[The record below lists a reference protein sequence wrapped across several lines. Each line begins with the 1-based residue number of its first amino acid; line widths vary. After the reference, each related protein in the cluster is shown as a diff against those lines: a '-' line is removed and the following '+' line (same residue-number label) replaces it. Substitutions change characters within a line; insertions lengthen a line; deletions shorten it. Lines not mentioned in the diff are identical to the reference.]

1 MAQKRGDRL
10 FMEKEKQIKKWI
22 NSIKRAPDKKAA
34 DKLIS
39 HYLDEM
45 FGYVFNR
52 VDNRET
58 AKDVT
63 QEIFI
68 SMLQSIDKYDK
79 SKSAFR
85 TWLYSIAG
93 RRVADYYRTKE
104 HHDDRLVEMSE
115 ADLGSGEIFGSDVDN
130 SLELAEINEFID
142 GLEGDRRNIFKL
154 KVFEGCTFSEIASA
168 MGMSESTVKAR
179 FYATQ
184 RLIRSEF
191 KEGSA

>member
-1 MAQKRGDRL
+1 
-10 FMEKEKQIKKWI
+10 MEKDKQIKKWVRI
-22 NSIKRAPDKKAA
+22 IKRAPDKKAA
-34 DKLIS
+34 NRLIS
-39 HYLDEM
+39 HYLDEV

-68 SMLQSIDKYDK
+68 SLLQSINTYDE

-85 TWLYSIAG
+85 TWLYSIAS
-93 RRVADYYRTKE
+93 RRIADYYRKKE
-104 HHDDRLVEMSE
+104 HYDDRLVEMSE
-115 ADLGSGEIFGSDVDN
+115 AVLESDEVLGSTVEN
-130 SLELAEINEFID
+130 SLELAAIKEFID
-142 GLEGDRRNIFKL
+142 GLGGERRDIFKL

-168 MGMSESTVKAR
+168 MNMPESTVKSS

-184 RLIRSEF
+184 KLIRSEF
-191 KEGSA
+191 GRGSA

>member
-1 MAQKRGDRL
+1 M
-10 FMEKEKQIKKWI
+10 
-22 NSIKRAPDKKAA
+22 IKRSPNKKVA

-52 VDNRET
+52 VESREI

-68 SMLQSIDKYDK
+68 SMLESIGTYDE

-85 TWLYSIAG
+85 TWLYSIAS

-104 HHDDRLVEMSE
+104 QYDDQLIDIAEV
-115 ADLGSGEIFGSDVDN
+115 DLSKNDCPDFKDHLFELQEIYDFIN
-130 SLELAEINEFID
+130 SLEP
-142 GLEGDRRNIFKL
+142 DRRDIFKL
-154 KVFEGCTFSEIASA
+154 KIFEGQTFLEIATQL
-168 MGMSESTVKAR
+168 GIPESTVKSS

>member
-1 MAQKRGDRL
+1 MATD
-10 FMEKEKQIKKWI
+10 KQIKKWI
-22 NSIKRAPDKKAA
+22 RSVARAPDKKAA

-52 VDNRET
+52 VASRDV

-68 SMLQSIDKYDK
+68 SMLKSIDNYDE

-85 TWLYSIAG
+85 TWIYSIAS

-104 HHDDRLVEMSE
+104 HYDDRLVEMSE
-115 ADLGSGEIFGSDVDN
+115 VDLGSGEALGSNVDN
-130 SLELAEINEFID
+130 ALELAEINDFID
-142 GLEGDRRNIFKL
+142 GLEAERRDIFKL

-168 MGMSESTVKAR
+168 MGMPESTVKSS
-179 FYATQ
+179 FYGTQ

-191 KEGSA
+191 REGSA

>member
-1 MAQKRGDRL
+1 
-10 FMEKEKQIKKWI
+10 MEKDKQIKKWVR
-22 NSIKRAPDKKAA
+22 SIKRAPDKKAA

-52 VDNRET
+52 VDSRET

-68 SMLQSIDKYDK
+68 SMLQSIDKYDE

-85 TWLYSIAG
+85 TWIYSIAS

-104 HHDDRLVEMSE
+104 HYDDRLVEMSE
-115 ADLGSGEIFGSDVDN
+115 VDLGYGEIISSNVDN
-130 SLELAEINEFID
+130 TLELAEINDFIA
-142 GLEGDRRNIFKL
+142 GLGKERRDIFKL

-168 MGMSESTVKAR
+168 LEMPESTVKSS
-179 FYATQ
+179 FYGTQ
-184 RLIRSEF
+184 RMIRSEF

>member
-1 MAQKRGDRL
+1 MKAQK
-10 FMEKEKQIKKWI
+10 KEVDFLVTDKQIKKWVR
-22 NSIKRAPDKKAA
+22 SIKRYPDKKVA

-45 FGYVFNR
+45 FGYVYNR
-52 VDNRET
+52 VVNREV

-68 SMLQSIDKYDK
+68 SVLQSINNYDE
-79 SKSAFR
+79 SKSSFR
-85 TWLYSIAG
+85 TWIYSIAS

-104 HHDDRLVEMSE
+104 SYDDRLVEMSE
-115 ADLGSGEIFGSDVDN
+115 VDWGSSEILGLDFDQT
-130 SLELAEINEFID
+130 LELAEINEFID
-142 GLEGDRRNIFKL
+142 GLEERSRKIFKL
-154 KVFEGCTFSEIASA
+154 KIFEGRTFAEISNA
-168 MGMSESTVKAR
+168 MGMPESTVKSC
-179 FYATQ
+179 FYRTQ

>member
-1 MAQKRGDRL
+1 MATD
-10 FMEKEKQIKKWI
+10 KQIKKWVR
-22 NSIKRAPDKKAA
+22 SIKRAPDKKAA
-34 DKLIS
+34 DELIS
-39 HYLDEM
+39 HYLDEI

-52 VDNRET
+52 VANRET

-68 SMLQSIDKYDK
+68 SLLQSIDNYDE

-85 TWLYSIAG
+85 TWIYSIAS

-104 HHDDRLVEMSE
+104 NYDDHLVEMSE
-115 ADLGSGEIFGSDVDN
+115 VDLRDGELIGSDVDN
-130 SLELAEINEFID
+130 ALELSEIRDFVD
-142 GLEGDRRNIFKL
+142 GLEEGRRDIFKL

-168 MGMSESTVKAR
+168 MGIPESTVKSS
-179 FYATQ
+179 FYGTQ

>member
-1 MAQKRGDRL
+1 MATD
-10 FMEKEKQIKKWI
+10 KQIKKWVR
-22 NSIKRAPDKKAA
+22 SIKRDPDKKAA

-39 HYLDEM
+39 HFLDEI

-52 VDNRET
+52 VANREV

-68 SMLQSIDKYDK
+68 SVLQSIDSYDE

-85 TWLYSIAG
+85 TWIYSIAS

-104 HHDDRLVEMSE
+104 SYDDRLVEMSE
-115 ADLGSGEIFGSDVDN
+115 VDLGSSDILGLDVDQT
-130 SLELAEINEFID
+130 LELAEVNEFID
-142 GLEGDRRNIFKL
+142 GLEKRSREIFKL
-154 KVFEGCTFSEIASA
+154 KVYEGCTFAEIASA
-168 MGMSESTVKAR
+168 MGMPESTVKSS
-179 FYATQ
+179 FYGTQ

>member
-1 MAQKRGDRL
+1 
-10 FMEKEKQIKKWI
+10 MEKEQQVRKWVRLV
-22 NSIKRAPDKKAA
+22 KRTSDKKAA

-68 SMLQSIDKYDK
+68 SMLKSIDRYDV

-85 TWLYSIAG
+85 TWLYSIAS
-93 RRVADYYRTKE
+93 RRLADYYRNRV
-104 HHDDRLVEMSE
+104 HHDDRLVEISE
-115 ADLGSGEIFGSDVDN
+115 VDLNHSEQPGSEIAN
-130 SLELAEINEFID
+130 ALELNEINDFID
-142 GLEGDRRNIFKL
+142 NLEEDRRDIFRL
-154 KVFEGCTFSEIASA
+154 KVFEGCTFSEIARV
-168 MGMSESTVKAR
+168 MDMPESTVKSN

-184 RLIRSEF
+184 KLIRNEF
-191 KEGSA
+191 REGSA